1 MPNPILI
8 EAVAAKVES
17 AYRTDPVP
25 AAATD
30 IIRLAEPF
38 LQSFEI
44 EHLAPNRRESVMS
57 GGLAPVAPGV
67 PQGRV
72 ARGRLVAEVRGAGS
86 AYSSSNLPEVDACV
100 RAGGY
105 AATVDETP
113 GTESVTYVR
122 ADTGHESMALYIWG
136 EGNLFKVV
144 GVRTA
149 IEWLATNG
157 EHSLFAFDW
166 LGFLDDDPATAAKPQ
181 ETFVTAVQQSAVGMA
196 FAVGS
201 WSPDHSTGT
210 WRSGAELVAIP
221 SANHST
227 GWSEIAI
234 SRFNPELEFSAQTV
248 PLATYDPYA
257 DFKAA
262 TARQI
267 DWTIGGSQYNQAD
280 LAVVAAYLRG
290 NPGHGDIDGFT
301 AWPVTYLADG
311 SIVFD

>member
-1 MPNPILI
+1 MPHPILI
-8 EAVAAKVES
+8 EAVAAKIES
-17 AYRTDPVP
+17 TYRTDPTP
-25 AAATD
+25 TAAND

-44 EHLAPNRRESVMS
+44 EHLAPNRRENVIS

-67 PQGRV
+67 PHGRV
-72 ARGRLVAEVRGAGS
+72 ARGRLVAEVRGAGA
-86 AYSSSNLPEVDACV
+86 AYSASVRPEVDVCL

-105 AATVDETP
+105 AATIDTTP
-113 GTESVTYVR
+113 SAEKATYAR
-122 ADTGHESMALYIWG
+122 ADTGHESMTLYIWG

-144 GVRTA
+144 GTRTA

-166 LGFLDDDPATAAKPQ
+166 MGFLDADPATAAKPT
-181 ETFVTAVQQSAVGMA
+181 ETFVTAVQQAAVGMA
-196 FAVGS
+196 FAVGA
-201 WSPDHSTGT
+201 WSPDHATAT
-210 WRSGAELVAIP
+210 WRSGAELMAIP
-221 SANHST
+221 SGNHST

-234 SRFNPELEFSAQTV
+234 AKFNPELEFSAQSV
-248 PLATYDPYA
+248 PLATYDPYG

-267 DWTIGGSQYNQAD
+267 DWTVGGSQYSRAD
-280 LAVVAAYLRG
+280 LAAAAAYLRE